1 MPIQNDFL
9 PFAAGAGANVLTQA
23 QYAAL
28 TSLIANGFSAGVA
41 PSAQLNKVW
50 RQSSIM
56 TAVLA
61 QFIVANT
68 GQTAIDDGTTATL
81 LANLATAISVTAR
94 QNPVLADTGAANAY
108 VVANLAAFSAYP
120 TSSGLTLDVSIANA
134 NTGAST
140 LNVDG
145 LGAKPI
151 LGLGLQPLQGGELP
165 AKGVA
170 CLLYVVAS
178 TVNGGN
184 GAWVVMECTG
194 GAQQVTQG
202 TQSNHAVTVAQAA
215 GVVGQ
220 ARNLKVNNAVASAT
234 AALTADEIIVETAL
248 GGARYC
254 LPNFNK
260 TINLAATGAGGMDT
274 GTAPAYG
281 YVALYAIYNPSTG
294 ASALLAVNAT
304 SAVAPSVYGG
314 ANMPTGY
321 TASALVS
328 VWPVDGNG
336 KLVAG
341 AQLDRE
347 VWIPEV
353 AILTTSTVAST
364 PTSVSVSTI
373 VPPNARAVRGTM
385 VVNNNTVNGG
395 SNASFVGNAQSV
407 GSIRIGTTAP
417 ASGAGAAY
425 SFSGLP
431 ILVSQ
436 TIYYTLT
443 NVSGSGTLYGFIS
456 GYSI

>member
-9 PFAAGAGANVLTQA
+9 TFAAGSGANVLTQA

-28 TSLIANGFSAGVA
+28 TSLLANGFSAGVA

-108 VVANLAAFSAYP
+108 VVANLAAFGAYP
-120 TSSGLTLDVSIANA
+120 TVSGLTLDVAIANT

-145 LGAKPI
+145 LGTKPI

-194 GAQQVTQG
+194 GAQQVAQG

-274 GTAPAYG
+274 GTAPANG
-281 YVALYAIYNPSTG
+281 YVALYAIYNPATG
-294 ASALLAVNAT
+294 GSALLASNAT
-304 SAVAPSVYGG
+304 AAAAPNVYGG
-314 ANMPTGY
+314 ANMPAGY

-328 VWPVDGNG
+328 VWPTN
-336 KLVAG
+336 AG
-341 AQLDRE
+341 GQFAAAAQIDRS
-347 VWIPEV
+347 VYFAPIQVLSTTATVSTPAALNIAAAVPANARTWTGTG
-353 AILTTSTVAST
+353 TTSNVTAGVGSFLTVAANTGQVGQRFISQTSPANGAGINVSLSDVLIQT
-364 PTSVSVSTI
+364 PQTTYY
-373 VPPNARAVRGTM
+373 T
-385 VVNNNTVNGG
+385 NTG
-395 SNASFVGNAQSV
+395 
-407 GSIRIGTTAP
+407 
-417 ASGAGAAY
+417 SGAIGAVN
-425 SFSGLP
+425 
-431 ILVSQ
+431 ITQ
-436 TIYYTLT
+436 YT
-443 NVSGSGTLYGFIS
+443 F
-456 GYSI
+456 